1 MTNTKLL
8 REKINQSGYKLAF
21 VASQLRISYQGF
33 LNKVNNKTEFTATE
47 IATLKTLLNLTVEE
61 CHAIFFAA

>member
-21 VASQLRISYQGF
+21 VASQLQISYQGF